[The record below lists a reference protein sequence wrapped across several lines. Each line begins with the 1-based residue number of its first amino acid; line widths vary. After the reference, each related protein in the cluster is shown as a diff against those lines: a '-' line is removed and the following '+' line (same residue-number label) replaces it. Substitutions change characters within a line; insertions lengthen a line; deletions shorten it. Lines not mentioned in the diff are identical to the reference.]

1 MKSLISIFFIAILT
15 LSGAVASDDLPC
27 DKGIYRG
34 LCNPSLKIV
43 KSCYDCN
50 RLDKDKERCFPS
62 FNKFDITDFLS
73 SKKWSCHEHEWV
85 NAKDN

>member
-1 MKSLISIFFIAILT
+1 MKSLISIFLITLLT
-15 LSGAVASDDLPC
+15 LSGAVVADDLPC

-34 LCNPSLKIV
+34 LCNPNLKIV